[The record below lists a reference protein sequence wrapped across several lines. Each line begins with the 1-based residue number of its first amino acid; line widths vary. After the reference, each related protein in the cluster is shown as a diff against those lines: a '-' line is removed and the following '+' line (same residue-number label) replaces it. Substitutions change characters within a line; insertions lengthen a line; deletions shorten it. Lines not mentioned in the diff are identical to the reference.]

1 MPGWLGKRREGRTV
15 DDAAHQHVVVADKRE
30 IVALVELENVPI
42 VHAWHVVRVLT
53 HRLAN
58 LLVSL
63 LGLLLLLGV
72 GDAHGLRQALGK
84 EGQHH
89 DQNNDR
95 EERSD
100 NAGEE
105 QRTFPDPGE
114 LLNQTREVSF
124 SIAKEAAQTG
134 TYNTMDKERRLDGL
148 CDAAHRYDNTETQR
162 LHVF

>member
-1 MPGWLGKRREGRTV
+1 M
-15 DDAAHQHVVVADKRE
+15 VADERE
-30 IVALVELENVPI
+30 VAALVQLENVPI

-72 GDAHGLRQALGK
+72 GDAHGLRQAFGK
-84 EGQHH
+84 EGEHH

-134 TYNTMDKERRLDGL
+134 TYNTIHKERGLDAL
-148 CDAAHRYDNTETQR
+148 CDAAHRNDNTETQR